1 MASGYPVRISP
12 DAKAS
17 LKRLLS
23 KVITSNQLLVL
34 SEIDGT
40 QHSLSSFLRRLSDSN
55 RIPIS
60 TLKLSVKRL
69 RRHGLIA
76 LAGSSEAGFDRIEL
90 TESGLLVIEILLGA
104 IDR

>member
-23 KVITSNQLLVL
+23 KVITQNQLLVL

-40 QHSLSSFLRRLSDSN
+40 QHSLSSFLRELSDFN
-55 RIPIS
+55 KIPIS

-69 RRHGLIA
+69 KGYGLIA
-76 LAGSSEAGFDRIEL
+76 LIGSSGAGFDKIEL
-90 TESGLLVIEILLGA
+90 TESGKVILDVLLGE
-104 IDR
+104 R